1 MASLKPC
8 KTCEKEVSTSAKV
21 CPHCGQKLK
30 SGLFVKIIKW
40 TGGIILALII
50 LALVIPESD
59 KTQTPAKISASA
71 PESNETKVAA
81 SALKV
86 EPTPP
91 ANPRPASQIA
101 FLAAISKGIEAGGI
115 AKNDM
120 QKGAALFLRDKAICA
135 SLPSGKRVK
144 DWHGEV
150 YSINA
155 NSDGKGVLVME
166 IHDDAWVST
175 WNNAFSD
182 IGTGTLIEPESAL
195 FNNVSNLSSGDK
207 VIFSGEF
214 FTAHEGCTK
223 MQNMMLSSKL
233 ARPEF
238 VFKFSDVRLAE

>member
-1 MASLKPC
+1 MASLKSC
-8 KTCEKEVSTSAKV
+8 KTCKKEVSTSAKV

-30 SGLFVKIIKW
+30 SGLFVRILKW
-40 TGGIILALII
+40 TGGIFLALII
-50 LALVIPESD
+50 LALIIPESD
-59 KTQTPAKISASA
+59 ETKTPAKISTSA
-71 PESNETKVAA
+71 TESNETKVAA
-81 SALKV
+81 SIPEV
-86 EPTPP
+86 DPTPP
-91 ANPRPASQIA
+91 PNPLPASQIA
-101 FLAAISKGIEAGGI
+101 FLAAISKGIESGGI

-120 QKGAALFLRDKAICA
+120 QKGAALLLRDKAICA

-175 WNNAFSD
+175 WNNALSD
-182 IGTGTLIEPESAL
+182 IGYGTLIEPESAF

-214 FTAHEGCTK
+214 FTAHEGCAE
-223 MQNMMLSSKL
+223 MQNMMLSTEPPPTKV
-233 ARPEF
+233 RG
-238 VFKFSDVRLAE
+238 FSGS